1 MRKQVVTTI
10 VVAAICVLWLSA
22 SEVMGWSYTSFT
34 LSDADL
40 MSLDWYLDYCAPDD
54 SNAARIV
61 AKRDI
66 PVPGVEFDVH
76 FAKKNKT
83 NCRSRMVEY
92 VSCDRG
98 GESALAGIDVNDYK
112 MFALKFTL
120 VAVDGNSSPDSGG
133 LLIVGAL
140 ISNRHNSMTYST
152 NVISLMRDHKTS
164 VVSSTPVDIDKIS
177 VIGVAIYEMD
187 PIGWNPEGT
196 TVTLRIEAAPRAEV
210 LP

>member
-1 MRKQVVTTI
+1 MKKQYF
-10 VVAAICVLWLSA
+10 LLSA
-22 SEVMGWSYTSFT
+22 VVMLLVSTAFAEKAAEKVFT

-40 MSLDWYLDYCAPDD
+40 MSLDCYADRNDPNY
-54 SNAARIV
+54 NAAV
-61 AKRDI
+61 VDKRDI
-66 PVPGVEFDVH
+66 PGPGVEFDIH
-76 FAKKNKT
+76 FPDNSEQHASV
-83 NCRSRMVEY
+83 RY
-92 VSCDRG
+92 VSSKYC
-98 GESALAGIDVNDYK
+98 GEGELVGIDVNDYDA
-112 MFALKFTL
+112 FSLKFTI
-120 VAVDGNSSPDSGG
+120 VSVDGNSSPDSGG